1 VAESR
6 LRTILLL
13 AGAGAVLALIGI
25 GGIAVELVGLGLMIL
40 GTVLSAPAAPKAGE
54 GDVNWWALLGVGTL
68 LAAIGIP
75 LALGVELVGGLL
87 TAIGGVLVVVGAALG
102 Y

>member
-6 LRTILLL
+6 LRAILLV
-13 AGAGAVLALIGI
+13 AGLGAVIVLMGV
-25 GGIAVELVGLGLMIL
+25 GGIAVELVGLALMIL
-40 GTVLSAPAAPKAGE
+40 ATILSAPAAPKSGA
-54 GDVNWWALLGVGTL
+54 GDVNWWALLGLGTL

-87 TAIGGVLVVVGAALG
+87 TAIGGVFVVVGAALG

>member
-1 VAESR
+1 MPESR

-13 AGAGAVLALIGI
+13 AGIGAVLALIGA
-25 GGIAVELVGLGLMIL
+25 GGIAVELTGLALMIL
-40 GTVLSAPAAPKAGE
+40 GTLLSAPAAPKGE
-54 GDVNWWALLGVGTL
+54 GDVNWWNLIALGTL

-75 LALGVELVGGLL
+75 LALGIELVGGLL

>member
-1 VAESR
+1 MAESR
-6 LRTILLL
+6 RRPILLI
-13 AGAGAVLALIGI
+13 AGLGAAMALIGV
-25 GGIAVELVGLGLMIL
+25 GGIAVELIGLALMIL
-40 GTVLSAPAAPKAGE
+40 GTILSAPAAPKPAQV
-54 GDVNWWALLGVGTL
+54 DVNWWALMGLGTL

-75 LALGVELVGGLL
+75 LALGIELVGGLL